1 MRNVVFAIFLAP
13 LLFPVLGIAQST
25 ASAKPGQEAAAK
37 EAKQMFMDYCASCHG
52 VSGKGDGPA
61 AQALKIR
68 PADLTTLAVRNGSRF
83 PEMRVLGAIKAGP
96 RVPSHGSE
104 TMPVWGPI
112 FLEVTGAATEGEVQL
127 KIFNLMEYI
136 KTLQV
141 KSK

>member
-1 MRNVVFAIFLAP
+1 MKKFILFVALMIVVLPAL
-13 LLFPVLGIAQST
+13 VLAQSAT
-25 ASAKPGQEAAAK
+25 PARSGKEAAAK
-37 EAKQMFMDYCASCHG
+37 EMFMEYCASCHG
-52 VSGKGDGPA
+52 LSGKGDGPA
-61 AQALKIR
+61 AKALKTR
-68 PADLTTLAVRNGSRF
+68 PADLTTLAERNRGQF
-83 PEMRVLGAIKAGP
+83 PEMRVMGAIKAGP
-96 RVPSHGSE
+96 GVPAHGSE